1 MSIDEFLFRRISNE
15 QIYAPELGVSPTA
28 QRLLLYLAGGK
39 DRKAIR
45 RWRRGWNGRNLM
57 VRTEMELD
65 YEDEHEMVIRRRR
78 ERTLEQTRNGGK
90 TLIENGHVQ
99 NEDLR

>member
-1 MSIDEFLFRRISNE
+1 
-15 QIYAPELGVSPTA
+15 
-28 QRLLLYLAGGK
+28 
-39 DRKAIR
+39 
-45 RWRRGWNGRNLM
+45 M